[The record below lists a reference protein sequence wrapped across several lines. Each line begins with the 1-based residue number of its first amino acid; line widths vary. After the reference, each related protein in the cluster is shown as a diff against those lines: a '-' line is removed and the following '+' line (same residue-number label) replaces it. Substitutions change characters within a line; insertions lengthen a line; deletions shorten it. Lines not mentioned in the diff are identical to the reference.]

1 MRCSATTGRTKTIKK
16 KPRECLREASVGLA
30 NESRQLP
37 VGIPVVGRNTVVQ
50 PLDFN

>member
-1 MRCSATTGRTKTIKK
+1 MFCHDRANQDDQK
-16 KPRECLREASVGLA
+16 KPRECLREASVGLV

-50 PLDFN
+50 PLDFNCT